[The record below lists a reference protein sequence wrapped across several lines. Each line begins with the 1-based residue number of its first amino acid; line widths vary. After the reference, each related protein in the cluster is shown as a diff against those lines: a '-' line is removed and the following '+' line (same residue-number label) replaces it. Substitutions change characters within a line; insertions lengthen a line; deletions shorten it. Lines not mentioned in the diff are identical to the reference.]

1 MDFIIDFI
9 KIVFILGFLIFIH
22 EGGHFIAARLC
33 KVKVEEFAI
42 GFGPKLWEKKG
53 KETKYILAAIP
64 FGGFL
69 KMYGEEGK
77 DSGEGAFNSKTVLQR
92 FFIVAAGAT
101 VNVIFG
107 LLLYF
112 ILSFSTGYNMST
124 NVSVILPEADVSL
137 SSNVEVGDKIIQ
149 VGERKIRIKNDL
161 SKALEDCNGEYID
174 VVVDRDGEIK
184 TFSIKPVQY
193 MDENYI
199 LGVQVAMAEDG
210 TLQERLYYSF
220 WETIAFIGDMFYNIK
235 QLFTGKLGIDKL
247 AGPIGISNVIA
258 ESNSWYDFTYL
269 LAFISVS
276 LGLTN
281 FLPIPAL
288 DGGKMVLLA
297 VEGIRRKPIDE
308 KVEESIQSIGFLL
321 LIGLAIFVS
330 INDLISSAAPLPTT
344 MFS

>member
-330 INDLISSAAPLPTT
+330 INDLIRLVKTLI
-344 MFS
+344 

>member
-124 NVSVILPEADVSL
+124 NVSVIFPEADVSL

-161 SKALEDCNGEYID
+161 TKALEDCNGEYID

-281 FLPIPAL
+281 FLPIPTL

-330 INDLISSAAPLPTT
+330 INDLIRLVKTLI
-344 MFS
+344 

>member
-77 DSGEGAFNSKTVLQR
+77 DSGEEAFNSKTVLQR

-137 SSNVEVGDKIIQ
+137 FSNVEVGDKIIQ

-161 SKALEDCNGEYID
+161 TKALEDCNGEYID

-330 INDLISSAAPLPTT
+330 INDLIRLVKTLI
-344 MFS
+344 

>member
-137 SSNVEVGDKIIQ
+137 SSNIEVGDKIIQ

-161 SKALEDCNGEYID
+161 TKALEDCNGEYID

-330 INDLISSAAPLPTT
+330 INDLIRLVKTLI
-344 MFS
+344 

>member
-107 LLLYF
+107 LLLFF

-161 SKALEDCNGEYID
+161 TKALEDCNGEYID

-330 INDLISSAAPLPTT
+330 INDLIRLVKTLI
-344 MFS
+344 

>member
-161 SKALEDCNGEYID
+161 TKALEDCNGEYID

-330 INDLISSAAPLPTT
+330 INDLIRLVKTLI
-344 MFS
+344 

>member
-210 TLQERLYYSF
+210 TLPERLYYSF

-330 INDLISSAAPLPTT
+330 INDLIRLVKTLI
-344 MFS
+344 

>member
-1 MDFIIDFI
+1 MDFIIVFI

-42 GFGPKLWEKKG
+42 GFGPKLWENKG

-330 INDLISSAAPLPTT
+330 INDLIRLVKTLI
-344 MFS
+344 

>member
-258 ESNSWYDFTYL
+258 ESNSLYDFTYL

-330 INDLISSAAPLPTT
+330 INDLIRLVKTLI
-344 MFS
+344 